1 MLIEEGQAMLIQGLP
16 IVVYLAL
23 LTVLVLLVVRYR
35 GLMRGASRPVTRTV
49 WCPVHDHQLT
59 AELAEEFWDGRR
71 VDVNQCSAFSPPT
84 AVTCTKACLRLTER
98 PRPAAASGIP
108 LLF

>member
-1 MLIEEGQAMLIQGLP
+1 MLIGNVP

-23 LTVLVLLVVRYR
+23 LAVIVLFFVRRR
-35 GLMRGASRPVTRTV
+35 GLMRGRTRPEARTV
-49 WCPVHDHQLT
+49 WCPVHDRQMT
-59 AELAEEFWDGRR
+59 AELEEEFWDGRR

-84 AVTCTKACLRLTER
+84 AVSCGKACLRLTER
-98 PRPAAASGIP
+98 PRPAAVSGVP

>member
-1 MLIEEGQAMLIQGLP
+1 
-16 IVVYLAL
+16 VND
-23 LTVLVLLVVRYR
+23 R
-35 GLMRGASRPVTRTV
+35 
-49 WCPVHDHQLT
+49 QLT

-84 AVTCTKACLRLTER
+84 AVTCAKACLRLTER
-98 PRPAAASGIP
+98 PRPAPVSSIP